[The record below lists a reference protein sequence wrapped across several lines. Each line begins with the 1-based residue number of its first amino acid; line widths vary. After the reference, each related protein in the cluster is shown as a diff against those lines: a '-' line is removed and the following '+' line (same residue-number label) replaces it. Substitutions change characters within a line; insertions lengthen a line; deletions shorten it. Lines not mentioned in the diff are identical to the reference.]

1 MSTLAPT
8 AVVQGS
14 VSQSLARRGRD
25 WGGTLF
31 MVGLLLALLVSL
43 SFLVVL
49 LATVV
54 SDGLN
59 VYTDRAGSF
68 LTSGLSRTATR
79 AGIWQGIRGS
89 LTITAIVAIVAF
101 PLGIAT
107 AVYLEEYAR
116 DTRFTRIVTL
126 NIRNLA
132 GVPSVVYGLLGFAV
146 FVKLVGDDLTDGG
159 GLTGG
164 RSVISAGLTI
174 AILVLPLVIITT
186 SEALRAVP
194 RGLKEAAFGV
204 GATQWDM
211 VRTTA
216 LPNAAP
222 GILTGIVLTIS
233 RAIGETA
240 PLLLIGGVT
249 GFLSTGDQNFA
260 EQLRG
265 GFTALPLIVF
275 RWAKE
280 PKDAFREDLA
290 PAAIMA
296 LLAVTLLC
304 NAVAILLRNRFER
317 SRHLA

>member
-1 MSTLAPT
+1 VSTLATT

-14 VSQSLARRGRD
+14 IAKSLERRGRD
-25 WGGTLF
+25 WAGTIF
-31 MVGLLLALLVSL
+31 MLGLLLALLISL

-49 LATVV
+49 LATVI
-54 SDGLN
+54 SAGMN
-59 VYTDRAGSF
+59 VYTERAGSF
-68 LTSGLSRTATR
+68 LTSGLSRSVTR

-89 LTITAIVAIVAF
+89 LTITAIVAVVAF

-116 DTRFTRIVTL
+116 DSRFTRFVTL

-146 FVKLVGDDLTDGG
+146 FVKLMGEDLTDGG
-159 GLTGG
+159 GITGG
-164 RSVISAGLTI
+164 RSVISAGLTT
-174 AILVLPLVIITT
+174 AVLVLPLVIITT

-194 RGLKEAAFGV
+194 RGLREAAFGV

-249 GFLSTGDQNFA
+249 GFLSSGNQNFV

-280 PKDAFREDLA
+280 PKDAFRDDLA

-304 NAVAILLRNRFER
+304 NAIAIVLRNRFER
-317 SRHLA
+317 RRAA